1 MNYLAL
7 HDVSSTFES
16 PTYDEPCAH
25 ELSAHIAQ
33 VSHTMDDSAQPS
45 RVLYSAGSEPVD
57 PWARS
62 LENALNRAEGIPI
75 DDYLD
80 EDDPFF
86 CDGDGDEQGKS
97 YHLMHR
103 SI

>member
-1 MNYLAL
+1 M
-7 HDVSSTFES
+7 
-16 PTYDEPCAH
+16 YDEPCNT
-25 ELSAHIAQ
+25 ELSMHEPTPPT
-33 VSHTMDDSAQPS
+33 HNSAQPS

-57 PWARS
+57 PRARS
-62 LENALNRAEGIPI
+62 LTNALSHAEGPGIVI

-86 CDGDGDEQGKS
+86 CDDNGDEQGKG
-97 YHLMHR
+97 YHFMHH